1 MSSPANPTGSAH
13 LRPGGDPAQRWSY
26 SFSDGAFVRRVLII
40 IALGA
45 LAALVWRLAHVLLL
59 GFGAVVVAVI
69 LKGRSRILSRSTCR
83 LQRNGRLHSRGC

>member
-1 MSSPANPTGSAH
+1 VSSPANPTGSAH

-69 LKGRSRILSRSTCR
+69 LRALADIIAKYVR

>member
-69 LKGRSRILSRSTCR
+69 LRALADIIAKYVPATK
-83 LQRNGRLHSRGC
+83 NGRLHSRGC